1 MPEESSAE
9 SKGPTPEPAASP
21 APPTPTAMAPHGKR
35 SQVLFRT
42 LLVTGAIIAAVVLTP
57 WVRRMLKT
65 VSTDDAYVNGHV
77 TFVAPRVPGQVT
89 RVLVDDN
96 NRVRKGDL
104 LVELD
109 KTPYRVLVEIAEA
122 SLATAKANQV
132 AAIAQ
137 ARGTEGE
144 MRSLRFAL
152 ERAIESVNDQ
162 VELLKSRVA
171 TLDAQQATLTLAE
184 SDYDRA
190 LKTGD
195 TGGLSQQ
202 EIDHR
207 RQAVA
212 VAKADVAQ
220 ALQDVHQVRVSL
232 GLPANPGKD
241 EALTTV
247 PGDLEQTFSS
257 VREAQAKLIQA
268 AAKMGIVT
276 PFEQT
281 PRQMLEAFRKRAPD
295 GDIDTIYNEL
305 LKQAPNVKQSE
316 AKVLEAQRL
325 LEQAKLN
332 LSYCDVVAEI
342 DGAVTR
348 RNVNPGNNVV
358 VGQSLMAVRSLTEIW
373 VDANFKETQLA
384 YLRIGQEADL
394 DVDMY
399 GDRHTFKGR
408 ITGFT
413 MGTGSTLALLPAEN
427 ATGNFVKVVQRL
439 PVRIELVDY
448 DPEEFPLFVGL
459 SVTPTVFIDRPAS
472 GPNAGRVLQPTIQ
485 TPLPEKPGSGGEK
498 AE

>member
-1 MPEESSAE
+1 MGEGSV
-9 SKGPTPEPAASP
+9 
-21 APPTPTAMAPHGKR
+21 PPTSVSAQNSQTGRGHRTA
-35 SQVLFRT
+35 FRVI
-42 LLVTGAIIAAVVLTP
+42 LVVATIGAAILLTP
-57 WVRRMLKT
+57 WIRRMLRT

-96 NRVRKGDL
+96 NRVKKGDL

-109 KTPYRVLVEIAEA
+109 KTPYQVLVDIAEA
-122 SLATAKANQV
+122 ALATAKANLV
-132 AAIAQ
+132 AAVAQ

-152 ERAIESVNDQ
+152 ERAIDAVNDE
-162 VELLKSRVA
+162 VELLKSRAA
-171 TLDAQQATLTLAE
+171 TLDAQQATLTLAQ
-184 SDYDRA
+184 SDYERA
-190 LKTGD
+190 LQTGD
-195 TGGLSQQ
+195 SGGLSQQ

-207 RQAVA
+207 RQAVT
-212 VAKADVAQ
+212 VAKANVAE
-220 ALQDVHQVRVSL
+220 ALQSVHQVRVSL
-232 GLPANPGKD
+232 GLPANPTGD
-241 EALTTV
+241 AALTSV
-247 PGDLEQTFSS
+247 PGDLDQTFSS
-257 VREAQAKLIQA
+257 VREAQANLIQA
-268 AAKMGIVT
+268 SAKMGVVT

-281 PRQMLEAFRKRAPD
+281 PREMLEAFRKRVPD
-295 GDIDTIYNEL
+295 GNIDQVYNEL
-305 LKQAPNVKQSE
+305 LMQAPNVKQAE

-358 VGQSLMAVRSLTEIW
+358 VGQSLMAVRSLAEVW

-384 YLRIGQEADL
+384 DLLIGQEADL
-394 DVDMY
+394 RVDMY
-399 GDRHTFKGR
+399 GDRHTFRGR

-439 PVRIELVDY
+439 PVRIELIDY
-448 DPEEFPLFVGL
+448 DPEKFPLFVGL
-459 SVTPTVFIDRPAS
+459 SVTPTVFVDRPPT
-472 GPNAGRVLQPTIQ
+472 GPAAGRVLQPSIQ
-485 TPLPEKPGSGGEK
+485 TPLPERPGSGGRK